1 VIITSTH
8 LGTVAAATS
17 IPSTTT
23 ATGAPGAPGA
33 PTGTNA
39 LFGVVQT
46 TLTIGSVIPL
56 LLAVVAVLLW
66 ITTRR
71 RGPGQTR
78 SSTGSVASVAD
89 RTPVEHAQRL
99 HDLGRVALLGSAF
112 GLVLLGIGEVVVAYG
127 TPAGLG
133 GAFSDGVSPL
143 LVPAVVLTVVAAALF
158 ATSRRPGR

>member
-1 VIITSTH
+1 MMTSTH
-8 LGTVAAATS
+8 LGAVAAATS
-17 IPSTTT
+17 IPSTT
-23 ATGAPGAPGA
+23 ATGATAA

-66 ITTRR
+66 LTTRR

-78 SSTGSVASVAD
+78 SSTGSGAGS
-89 RTPVEHAQRL
+89 TPVEHAQRL
-99 HDLGRVALLGSAF
+99 HDLGRVALLGAGF
-112 GLVLLGIGEVVVAYG
+112 GLALLGIGEVVVAYG
-127 TPAGLG
+127 TPTGLG

-143 LVPAVVLTVVAAALF
+143 LVPAVVLTVVSAALF

>member
-8 LGTVAAATS
+8 LDAVAAAIS
-17 IPSTTT
+17 IPSTT
-23 ATGAPGAPGA
+23 ATGAPAA

-78 SSTGSVASVAD
+78 SSTGSVAS

>member
-1 VIITSTH
+1 MTITSTH
-8 LGTVAAATS
+8 LDAVAAAIS
-17 IPSTTT
+17 IPSTTATATAT
-23 ATGAPGAPGA
+23 ATGAVTA

-66 ITTRR
+66 FTTRY

-78 SSTGSVASVAD
+78 SSTGSAASS
-89 RTPVEHAQRL
+89 TPVEHAQRL

-112 GLVLLGIGEVVVAYG
+112 GVVLLGIGEVVVAYG
-127 TPAGLG
+127 TPAGLA

-143 LVPAVVLTVVAAALF
+143 LVPAVVLTVVSAALF

>member
-1 VIITSTH
+1 MMTSTH
-8 LGTVAAATS
+8 LGAVAAATS
-17 IPSTTT
+17 IPSTT
-23 ATGAPGAPGA
+23 ATGATAA

-46 TLTIGSVIPL
+46 TLTIGSVVPL

-66 ITTRR
+66 LTTRR

-78 SSTGSVASVAD
+78 SSTGSGAN

-127 TPAGLG
+127 TPTGLG